1 MIKMHPRQRT
11 YRIFGP
17 KIRQPTWHSAPLQRG
32 SGFGSFFA
40 KMGRK
45 LMPLVKKAIPLTK
58 NVVKKIASSK
68 SVQDIGNSLLEKGLE
83 TAATIAGNVIAGDKE
98 VDNLALA
105 QERLQSARE
114 DIASIIRKAPKRVI
128 SETDEDSD
136 EISIPIKK
144 KKKKKTVKVAK
155 TKKKY
160 NLLKNIA

>member
-1 MIKMHPRQRT
+1 
-11 YRIFGP
+11 
-17 KIRQPTWHSAPLQRG
+17 
-32 SGFGSFFA
+32 
-40 KMGRK
+40 
-45 LMPLVKKAIPLTK
+45 MPLVKKAIPLTK

-83 TAATIAGNVIAGDKE
+83 TATTIASNVIAGDKE

>member
-83 TAATIAGNVIAGDKE
+83 TATTIAGNVIAGDNT
-98 VDNLALA
+98 DNLALA

>member
-1 MIKMHPRQRT
+1 
-11 YRIFGP
+11 
-17 KIRQPTWHSAPLQRG
+17 
-32 SGFGSFFA
+32 
-40 KMGRK
+40 
-45 LMPLVKKAIPLTK
+45 MPLVKKAIPLTK

-68 SVQDIGNSLLEKGLE
+68 SVQDIGNTLLEKGLE
-83 TAATIAGNVIAGDKE
+83 TATTIAGNVIAGDKE

-136 EISIPIKK
+136 EEISIPIKK

>member
-1 MIKMHPRQRT
+1 MYPRTRT

-17 KIRQPTWHSAPLQRG
+17 KIRQPTWQSAPLQRG

-68 SVQDIGNSLLEKGLE
+68 SVQDIGNTLLEKGLE
-83 TAATIAGNVIAGDKE
+83 TATTIAGNAIAGDST
-98 VDNLALA
+98 DNLALA

-114 DIASIIRKAPKRVI
+114 DIANIIRRAPKRVI
-128 SETDEDSD
+128 SESEDSES
-136 EISIPIKK
+136 EISIPLKK
-144 KKKKKTVKVAK
+144 KKKKKTVKASK

-160 NLLKNIA
+160 NLLKNVA

>member
-1 MIKMHPRQRT
+1 
-11 YRIFGP
+11 
-17 KIRQPTWHSAPLQRG
+17 
-32 SGFGSFFA
+32 
-40 KMGRK
+40 
-45 LMPLVKKAIPLTK
+45 MPLVKKAIPLTK
-58 NVVKKIASSK
+58 NVVKKIAGSK
-68 SVQDIGNSLLEKGLE
+68 SLQDIGNSLLEKGLE
-83 TAATIAGNVIAGDKE
+83 TATTIAGNVIAGDNT
-98 VDNLALA
+98 DNLALA